1 MFLQVEREEIVEKRI
16 QEIGNK
22 LEKCR
27 SLRRKDESN
36 EKLKENNTE
45 RNTLRTFQ
53 RDGEINDSD
62 TEMQT

>member
-1 MFLQVEREEIVEKRI
+1 MVEKII

-45 RNTLRTFQ
+45 RKTS
-53 RDGEINDSD
+53 EPSK
-62 TEMQT
+62 EMKR